1 MNPPLARGGVVLVRF
16 DPAEGRE
23 IRKTRPAVVVSND
36 VACRHDTVVQVVP
49 ITSLPDRGLR
59 PYEAR
64 CGSSSSGLAH
74 PSRAVANQIRTVA
87 RHRIGQLLGHL
98 TPDETMDLDRALLIQ
113 LGFDAT

>member
-1 MNPPLARGGVVLVRF
+1 MNPPLARGVVVLVRF

-23 IRKTRPAVVVSND
+23 IKKTRPAVVVSND
-36 VACRHDTVVQVVP
+36 IACRHDTVVQVVP

-59 PYEAR
+59 PYEAG

-74 PSRAVANQIRTVA
+74 PSRVVANQIRTVA

-98 TPDETMDLDRALLIQ
+98 TPDETMALDRALLIQ
-113 LGFDAT
+113 LGFGAS